1 MYDQDQQG
9 DKFMPFHRARY
20 LESIWRQWASQGFC
34 SKSLPALCVESF
46 VFQIWSQ
53 DWSESKHAQGATERH
68 DQLDWWQLRVQHQG
82 ELGQRHEEL
91 WEWDPDHGGWHYPG
105 HATSQQDE
113 SASSQR
119 PCTSSTDQAQP
130 GENVSTGWPENK
142 SESCLSSHGHP
153 LLQMAQLSGIVSKNA
168 SKLNIRWWKDKWL
181 QCLKFNFIYDSS
193 VRSPTETIGRMVRMV
208 FHKIWSPLSYCIYMT
223 LIRKVIWLD
232 ICGCS
237 LSQLLPGWGQ
247 LAEFIWSY
255 KQISQW
261 QVDIKA

>member
-34 SKSLPALCVESF
+34 SKSLPALCVEPI

-91 WEWDPDHGGWHYPG
+91 WEWHPDHGGWHYPG

-119 PCTSSTDQAQP
+119 SCTSSTDQAQP

-142 SESCLSSHGHP
+142 SESCISSHGHP

-168 SKLNIRWWKDKWL
+168 FKLLLFL
-181 QCLKFNFIYDSS
+181 QWT
-193 VRSPTETIGRMVRMV
+193 VPSPPETMGRLVRMV
-208 FHKIWSPLSYCIYMT
+208 FHKVRSPLSYCIYMT